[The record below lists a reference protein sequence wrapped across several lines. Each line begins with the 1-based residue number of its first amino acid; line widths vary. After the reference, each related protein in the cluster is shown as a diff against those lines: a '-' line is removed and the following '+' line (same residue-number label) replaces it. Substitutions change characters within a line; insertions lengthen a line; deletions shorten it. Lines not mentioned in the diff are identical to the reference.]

1 MEAKIEHTTLAE
13 KAYAQLRS
21 DLISAQFRPGESI
34 KIRALADHYGIS
46 ATPIREAMQRL
57 AAENALEMQP
67 NKSFQVPVL
76 TVARFQEIRRVRIAL
91 EPMAAELAFEKL
103 DERDLKTLDDLVRDM
118 DNAAQKR
125 NIGDYTTGNEQF
137 HFLIYE
143 KSEAPLLLG
152 MIRDLWV
159 LAAPFFSRLF
169 EGAQYPIMSNNW
181 HKEILAAY
189 RKNDVE
195 GFTEGIRQD
204 IILASEYLLGKM
216 KNKDVQGNPQ

>member
-103 DERDLKTLDDLVRDM
+103 DERDLKTLDNLVPGIWTMRRR
-118 DNAAQKR
+118 NAISVTIQQATSSF
-125 NIGDYTTGNEQF
+125 I
-137 HFLIYE
+137 
-143 KSEAPLLLG
+143 S
-152 MIRDLWV
+152 
-159 LAAPFFSRLF
+159 
-169 EGAQYPIMSNNW
+169 
-181 HKEILAAY
+181 
-189 RKNDVE
+189 
-195 GFTEGIRQD
+195 
-204 IILASEYLLGKM
+204 
-216 KNKDVQGNPQ
+216 